1 MIDYISQGRRVNKH
15 YTDSEKL
22 SMIQEYLTTD
32 VTMEA
37 MCAKYHI
44 GHSSITRWMAIFGM
58 SMPERPLT
66 KMPMVQKIKPEEK
79 PAAIESLEAQLK
91 ELRAELE
98 HEKLKNLA
106 LNTMIDVAGEELHV
120 GIRKKAGAKQ

>member
-58 SMPERPLT
+58 T

-120 GIRKKAGAKQ
+120 DIRKKAGAKQ